1 MLDIY
6 PKESDLRL
14 IEILYYLIIV
24 EYLLELFKKETMSK
38 SIMGQEENLKYA
50 WIYWEAIGLHIQGLL
65 EDKIPIPELKLFAE
79 FVAVAEKL
87 SIE

>member
-50 WIYWEAIGLHIQGLL
+50 
-65 EDKIPIPELKLFAE
+65 
-79 FVAVAEKL
+79 
-87 SIE
+87 